1 MHDIRRINLSHEI
14 PAVDTVNNRYLK
26 IRLYRSRGIFNAY
39 ELFLLRHKVRVHF
52 QRRGHLLHQRA
63 LNSRKIIGLAYI
75 YCSEFF
81 KSRIFFY
88 VFRFARVVKLVVN
101 HRLIKTLEPREIKSV
116 EPAFAYHLVG
126 ALLKLVVPFL

>member
-116 EPAFAYHLVG
+116 
-126 ALLKLVVPFL
+126 